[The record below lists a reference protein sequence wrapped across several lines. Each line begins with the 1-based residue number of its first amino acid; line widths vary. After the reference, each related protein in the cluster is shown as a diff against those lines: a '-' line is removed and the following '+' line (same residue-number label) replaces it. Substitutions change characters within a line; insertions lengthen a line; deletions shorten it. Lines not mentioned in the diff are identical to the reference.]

1 MINLKLAELRK
12 QNNLTQQ
19 ELGNIL
25 SVSYQTISKWEN
37 GQVSPDINM
46 LPKISAYFGV
56 SVDALLGLVPLE
68 QEYNP
73 SDADT
78 IKYWSKRLSYLK
90 SSRIF
95 MWNENYFQ
103 FLIHYVWKIDRPI
116 EVLDCGC
123 GYGALGLLMLP
134 LLPQGS
140 KYTGVDF
147 TKDMIDEAKS
157 IFEGTKFDVTFLEK
171 DTLDVKSDKKY
182 DLVISQA
189 LLRHVNHGFL
199 YLKKMV
205 ELTKRDGLVISIEC
219 NREFESCGLYIEGMD
234 YSSLCMNDILKKL
247 WVTELKKQNRDYSIA
262 MKIPHYMKKLGL
274 YDINCRLNDKV
285 NVLHMDDRSHK
296 KILDSIIKGS
306 HWTEEKND
314 QEIADSIKYLMNHGM
329 SKLEAEQYCYK
340 QNEITRFIKEHQTN
354 LSMTKM
360 LGQMITY
367 GWKR

>member
-1 MINLKLAELRK
+1 M
-12 QNNLTQQ
+12 
-19 ELGNIL
+19 
-25 SVSYQTISKWEN
+25 
-37 GQVSPDINM
+37 
-46 LPKISAYFGV
+46 
-56 SVDALLGLVPLE
+56 
-68 QEYNP
+68 
-73 SDADT
+73 
-78 IKYWSKRLSYLK
+78 
-90 SSRIF
+90 
-95 MWNENYFQ
+95 
-103 FLIHYVWKIDRPI
+103 
-116 EVLDCGC
+116 LDCGC

-147 TKDMIDEAKS
+147 TKDMIDEGKS
-157 IFEGTKFDVTFLEK
+157 IFEGTKFDVTFLEE
-171 DTLDVKSDKKY
+171 DILDVKADKKY

-199 YLKKMV
+199 YLKKMI
-205 ELTKRDGLVISIEC
+205 ELTKRDGLVICIEC
-219 NREFESCGLYIEGMD
+219 NREFESCGLYIDGMD

-274 YDINCRLNDKV
+274 YDIDCRLNDKV
-285 NVLHMDDRSHK
+285 NVLHIDDRSHT
-296 KILDSIIKGS
+296 KILESIIKEA

-340 QNEITRFIKEHQTN
+340 QNEITRFIKEHQSN
-354 LSMTKM
+354 LSMTKT